1 VSPPG
6 RNCPLSTIPSRACR
20 AQGKS
25 PRGGFT
31 APRGLCLNVAR
42 PAESWRQRHSELIE
56 TLGKGLYLGSGR
68 VTLLSVW
75 VRYTFLG
82 GAEMSKPTLPTL
94 CVLLTVGVIILGLTL
109 YPPWCYTLRRWLF
122 EWFRIGLCLAVMT
135 GAAYL
140 VRCSPLARW
149 VQRPKILSLV
159 FLSLG
164 FVFYLL
170 IKVLGVQWHKTLVIG
185 ILVMIFLSMGCLFYY
200 FIDLF
205 IRDRRAQADDRIK
218 NELRARLG
226 REPTGEEIVA
236 EFLRQYPNSQ
246 P

>member
-1 VSPPG
+1 
-6 RNCPLSTIPSRACR
+6 
-20 AQGKS
+20 
-25 PRGGFT
+25 
-31 APRGLCLNVAR
+31 
-42 PAESWRQRHSELIE
+42 
-56 TLGKGLYLGSGR
+56 
-68 VTLLSVW
+68 
-75 VRYTFLG
+75 
-82 GAEMSKPTLPTL
+82 
-94 CVLLTVGVIILGLTL
+94 
-109 YPPWCYTLRRWLF
+109 
-122 EWFRIGLCLAVMT
+122 
-135 GAAYL
+135 
-140 VRCSPLARW
+140 
-149 VQRPKILSLV
+149 V